1 MLQGLLASPQQ
12 IVPNQEGRKAYQSQV
27 EIDGK
32 TYLLRAIV
40 EDNTDVVI
48 TVYRTSKIQKYW
60 SKT

>member
-32 TYLLRAIV
+32 TYLLRVIV